1 MPGAGRKAFLH
12 ERKIARKYSKLV
24 PKLLKL
30 AEEAKVRFPDV
41 LTEQHME
48 IFSERI
54 KGRSIAET
62 AKELN
67 YSLSTVKRYWKS
79 TLNAISSIDR
89 SLISRILELRA
100 KKMSRES
107 ILERKRE
114 SFHSV
119 HHYIRHHY
127 EEKKRREKHSL
138 HDLKVKRE
146 WLKRYYSDPE
156 KRMRRILNARQRR
169 QFAKECKPFVNDLK
183 SDDPIKM
190 QAAIIAIA
198 TRRYRGANDIF
209 VDLINYPVS
218 YVAEEAIW
226 ALGELRVFNSVPVL
240 ISSLNRA
247 GQLELSKIS
256 AIMTALGKIA
266 NPDAIITLLKY
277 SSHSDPSIRECA
289 RKALTL
295 VEERRGKINISIS
308 DFEDLK
314 GKFKI

>member
-24 PKLLKL
+24 PKVLKL
-30 AEEAKVRFPDV
+30 AEEAKARFPDV
-41 LTEQHME
+41 LTEQHIE

-67 YSLSTVKRYWKS
+67 YSLSTVKRYWK
-79 TLNAISSIDR
+79 TTVDTISAIDR

-100 KKMSRES
+100 KKMSREL

-114 SFHSV
+114 NFHSV
-119 HHYIRHHY
+119 YYYVRHHY
-127 EEKKRREKHSL
+127 EEKKRREKRSL

-156 KRMRRILNARQRR
+156 KRIRRILNARQRR
-169 QFAKECKPFVNDLK
+169 QLAKDCKPFVDDLK
-183 SDDPIKM
+183 SDDPTKI

-198 TRRYRGANDIF
+198 VRKYKGANKLIM
-209 VDLINYPVS
+209 DLTKHPVS

-226 ALGELRVFNSVPVL
+226 ALGELRVFNSVPTL
-240 ISSLNRA
+240 ISFLNRA
-247 GQLELSKIS
+247 ESFELSKIS

-266 NPDAIITLLKY
+266 NPDAIMTLLKY
-277 SSHSDPSIRECA
+277 SSHSDPEIRECA

-314 GKFKI
+314 NRFKI